1 MVFYFFLSF
10 QVPKKKKKIILIIAI
25 VCLQYI
31 LLQYSLCSIC
41 VDNLYVLYIYIYIST
56 VVIKRE
62 GSCKN
67 LNSFTVVMQKKG
79 HTNHTCR
86 HNQTKHLT
94 YLYVYNRQDPKVKY
108 FAFFRKNLLKMADG
122 DPT

>member
-1 MVFYFFLSF
+1 ML
-10 QVPKKKKKIILIIAI
+10 LIAI

-41 VDNLYVLYIYIYIST
+41 VDNLYVLYISIYIYIYISA

-79 HTNHTCR
+79 HTNHTCT

-108 FAFFRKNLLKMADG
+108 FAFFRKN
-122 DPT
+122 